1 MQNNEETE
9 KYKFSAKTDPG
20 KDRELNQDVFLTA
33 PELDLWLVADG
44 MGGHQSGDVA
54 SAITCKTVSDGIRAG
69 NSLTEAVRNA
79 HVRILEEAAVRE
91 DAKNMGSTVVAVQ
104 VDDIDYQVA
113 WVGDSRAYLYDG
125 KLTQIT
131 ADHSYIQDLVG
142 SGAIS
147 DEEARSHPSR
157 HLLTRSLGAS
167 DSADVDVAM
176 RRGRFSRGQ
185 EILLCSDG
193 LTDELSDDEIRQILA
208 SNQDPKERVDR
219 LVDAALDHGGHDNV
233 TVVLFSAP
241 ESEMYGS
248 GRMTKVSMIML
259 GAALAVIALG
269 IAYYFMALGV

>member
-1 MQNNEETE
+1 MQSHEEPN

-20 KDRELNQDVFLTA
+20 KDRDLNQDVFLAA

-54 SAITCKTVSDGIRAG
+54 SAITRKTISEGVGSGVSLVD
-69 NSLTEAVRNA
+69 AVRNA
-79 HVRILEEAAVRE
+79 HSRILDEAAVRE

-104 VDDIDYQVA
+104 VEDIDYQVA

-125 KLTQIT
+125 KLMQIST
-131 ADHSYIQDLVG
+131 DHSYIQDLVG

-147 DEEARSHPSR
+147 EEEARSHPSR

-167 DSADVDVAM
+167 DSTDVDVSV
-176 RRGRFSRGQ
+176 RRGRFSQGQ

-193 LTDELSDDEIRQILA
+193 LTDELSDDEIQQILA
-208 SNQDPKERVDR
+208 LNQDPKDRVDR
-219 LVDAALDHGGHDNV
+219 LVEAALDHGGHDNV
-233 TVVLFSAP
+233 TALLFSAP
-241 ESEMYGS
+241 IGASYESS
-248 GRMTKVSMIML
+248 SMTKINMVVL

-269 IAYYFMALGV
+269 IAYYIMQ